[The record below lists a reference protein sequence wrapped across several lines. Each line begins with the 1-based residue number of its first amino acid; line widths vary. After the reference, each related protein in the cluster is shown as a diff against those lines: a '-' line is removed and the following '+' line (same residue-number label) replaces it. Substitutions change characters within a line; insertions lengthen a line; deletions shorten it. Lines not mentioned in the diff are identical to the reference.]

1 MRSQLRGRQS
11 HQEEDKVNTVDQ
23 QLAWLQREEELLL
36 KTQGADQEQA
46 APRKHEAEDL
56 KRQRRLLADLILHQ
70 VAVPHR
76 LTQRLPLTTTQLRT
90 LLEQAQA
97 TEHLL
102 VQVQAMERLAVLVDI
117 PLGGMLVESTLWAS
131 NLMGKRLRLMRR
143 SSDI

>member
-1 MRSQLRGRQS
+1 M
-11 HQEEDKVNTVDQ
+11 VDQ

-36 KTQGADQEQA
+36 NTQGAGQEQA
-46 APRKHEAEDL
+46 APGKHEAGDL

-70 VAVPHR
+70 VAVPRR
-76 LTQRLPLTTTQLRT
+76 LTQHLPLTTTLLRT

-131 NLMGKRLRLMRR
+131 NLKGKRLRLMRSR
-143 SSDI
+143 SDI

>member
-1 MRSQLRGRQS
+1 M
-11 HQEEDKVNTVDQ
+11 VDQ
-23 QLAWLQREEELLL
+23 ELAWLQREEELLL
-36 KTQGADQEQA
+36 NTQGAGQEQA
-46 APRKHEAEDL
+46 EPRKHEAGDL

-76 LTQRLPLTTTQLRT
+76 LTQRLPLTTTLLRT

-97 TEHLL
+97 TEHLQVQ

-143 SSDI
+143 RSDI

>member
-46 APRKHEAEDL
+46 APRKHEAGDP

-76 LTQRLPLTTTQLRT
+76 LTQRLPLTTTLLRT
-90 LLEQAQA
+90 HLEQAQA

-102 VQVQAMERLAVLVDI
+102 VQAQAMERLAVLVEI
-117 PLGGMLVESTLWAS
+117 PLGGMLVELTLWAS

-143 SSDI
+143 RSDI

>member
-1 MRSQLRGRQS
+1 M
-11 HQEEDKVNTVDQ
+11 
-23 QLAWLQREEELLL
+23 QREEELLL
-36 KTQGADQEQA
+36 NTQGAGQEQA
-46 APRKHEAEDL
+46 APRKHEAGDL

-76 LTQRLPLTTTQLRT
+76 LTQRLPLTTTLHRT

-117 PLGGMLVESTLWAS
+117 PQGGMLVESTLWAS
-131 NLMGKRLRLMRR
+131 NLMGRRLRLMRR
-143 SSDI
+143 RSDI

>member
-1 MRSQLRGRQS
+1 M
-11 HQEEDKVNTVDQ
+11 VDQ

-36 KTQGADQEQA
+36 NTQGAGQEQA
-46 APRKHEAEDL
+46 APRKHEAGDL

-76 LTQRLPLTTTQLRT
+76 LTQRLPLATTQLRT

-102 VQVQAMERLAVLVDI
+102 VQVQAQAMERLAVLVEI

-143 SSDI
+143 RSDI

>member
-1 MRSQLRGRQS
+1 M
-11 HQEEDKVNTVDQ
+11 VDQ

-36 KTQGADQEQA
+36 NTQGAGQEQA
-46 APRKHEAEDL
+46 EPRKQEAGDL

-76 LTQRLPLTTTQLRT
+76 LTQRLPLTTTLLRT

-97 TEHLL
+97 TEHLQVQ
-102 VQVQAMERLAVLVDI
+102 VQVQAMERLAILVDI
-117 PLGGMLVESTLWAS
+117 PLGGMPVELTLRAS

-143 SSDI
+143 RRSDIYVSFQRI

>member
-1 MRSQLRGRQS
+1 MRWQLRGRQS
-11 HQEEDKVNTVDQ
+11 HQEEDKVNTER
-23 QLAWLQREEELLL
+23 LAWLQREEELLL
-36 KTQGADQEQA
+36 NPQGAGQEQA
-46 APRKHEAEDL
+46 APGKHEAGDL

-76 LTQRLPLTTTQLRT
+76 LTQRPPLTTTQLRT

-102 VQVQAMERLAVLVDI
+102 VQVQAQAMERLAVLVDI
-117 PLGGMLVESTLWAS
+117 PLGGMLVESTLLAS

-143 SSDI
+143 RSDI

>member
-1 MRSQLRGRQS
+1 M
-11 HQEEDKVNTVDQ
+11 VDQ

-46 APRKHEAEDL
+46 APRKHEAGDP

-76 LTQRLPLTTTQLRT
+76 LTQRLPLTTTLLRT
-90 LLEQAQA
+90 HLEQAQA

-143 SSDI
+143 RNDI

>member
-46 APRKHEAEDL
+46 APRKHEAGDP

-102 VQVQAMERLAVLVDI
+102 VQVQVQAMERLAGLVDI
-117 PLGGMLVESTLWAS
+117 PLGGMPVESTLWAS
-131 NLMGKRLRLMRR
+131 NLMGKRLRL
-143 SSDI
+143 